1 MNITQLENKAREVC
15 PKWLQDEVDE
25 MLGNIKHER
34 ESDPDSWGD
43 DWNFFEV
50 LDFFEGSDWGKEHR
64 FKLGLTKINRH
75 IGVYKKLGK
84 GEEVMSWSSTGTKWL
99 REGDWHFDTQ
109 WYNLITNEH
118 AL

>member
-1 MNITQLENKAREVC
+1 MNITQLESKAREVC

-25 MLGNIKHER
+25 LLETIKDER

-43 DWNFFEV
+43 GWNFFTA
-50 LDFFEGSDWGKEHR
+50 LDFF
-64 FKLGLTKINRH
+64 KLAITKINRH

-84 GEEVMSWSSTGTKWL
+84 GEEACEWSSTGTKWF

-109 WYNLITNEH
+109 WHNLITN
-118 AL
+118 